1 MSWVPAE
8 GGKTYPDGNDTE
20 YPVLSPSNDNKLY
33 KESDVN
39 NIALAIG
46 DSDLK
51 VADMASAI
59 SSMSGNHLLCQ
70 FGGNIRHVD
79 MGIHVYELE

>member
-39 NIALAIG
+39 AIALALGQTLTI
-46 DSDLK
+46 SE
-51 VADMASAI
+51 MAGAVPTTDILRTCYGSCNYI
-59 SSMSGNHLLCQ
+59 PID
-70 FGGNIRHVD
+70 FDVVER
-79 MGIHVYELE
+79 ET